1 MTQSRDNQ
9 PVSKPEPNTEGLTP
23 GPRGAAWR
31 DAQWPHSP
39 WRDHLHEIIFEAD
52 TPAGKAFDLALLVC
66 IVLSVLAV
74 VLESVA
80 SVRLVYG
87 PVLRSVEWFFTLL
100 FTVEYLLRLV
110 SIRRPVAYATSF
122 FGVVDLLAIIPTYL
136 SILVA
141 GTHSLLVIRALR
153 LLRIFRILKLA
164 QYVGEAQLLT
174 RALWASLRKITIFL
188 GVVLTL
194 VLVLGAC
201 MYLIEGPE
209 NGFTNI
215 PQAMYWAIVTLT
227 TVGYGDI
234 APQTILGK
242 LLASTVMMLGYAI
255 LAVPTGIVT
264 VELAHARKS
273 KPLTTTSC
281 QACATEGHDLDAKFC
296 KYCGA
301 LL

>member
-1 MTQSRDNQ
+1 MSPSPDSPSTAEAEPQTNA
-9 PVSKPEPNTEGLTP
+9 PAPASKGS
-23 GPRGAAWR
+23 AWR
-31 DAQWPHSP
+31 DARWPHSP
-39 WRDHLHEIIFEAD
+39 WRDRLHEIIFEAD
-52 TPAGKAFDLALLVC
+52 TPAGKAFDLALLLC

-80 SVRLVYG
+80 SVREVYG
-87 PVLRSVEWFFTLL
+87 PLLRSIEWLFTLL
-100 FTVEYLLRLV
+100 FTVEYILRLI

-122 FGVVDLLAIIPTYL
+122 FGIVDLMAIIPTYL
-136 SILVA
+136 SLLVA

-194 VLVLGAC
+194 ILVLGAC

-242 LLASTVMMLGYAI
+242 LLASTVMILGYAI

-264 VELAHARKS
+264 VELAHARKG
-273 KPLTTTSC
+273 KPLTTTGC
-281 QACATEGHDLDAKFC
+281 HACATEGHDLDAKYC